1 MLYRKKKINEEEENE
16 GRSRTVMC
24 DKDREKTEQI

>member
-1 MLYRKKKINEEEENE
+1 MLYRKKKNKEEENE